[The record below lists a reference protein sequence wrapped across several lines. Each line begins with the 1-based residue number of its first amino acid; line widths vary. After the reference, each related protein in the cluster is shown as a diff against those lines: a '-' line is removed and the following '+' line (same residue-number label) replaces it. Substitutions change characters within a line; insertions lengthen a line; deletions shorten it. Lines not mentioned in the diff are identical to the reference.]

1 MWGEINDPFPS
12 FNGAAVEV
20 WDWIIISLGILLACD
35 YLSMLELKLIYI
47 WKKGRYDLRRC
58 NYWWQ
63 KPPFYNFPCSVS
75 DDKTV
80 STTTFPYQWPSPP
93 SSLLASYLTVATHCH
108 LALYHLDV
116 LKLNSPQH
124 APDFLLFLVLPV
136 TGERRKGN
144 LKELPVPSG
153 IVTYTRGK
161 GYIWCSISENKRCLS
176 LIMNCYG
183 ITLSENILFCSEGLF
198 IRWSLFILKF
208 T

>member
-1 MWGEINDPFPS
+1 
-12 FNGAAVEV
+12 
-20 WDWIIISLGILLACD
+20 
-35 YLSMLELKLIYI
+35 MLELKLIYI
-47 WKKGRYDLRRC
+47 WKKGRYDIRRC

-93 SSLLASYLTVATHCH
+93 SSLLASYLTVATHSH

-116 LKLNSPQH
+116 LKLDSPQH

-161 GYIWCSISENKRCLS
+161 GYIWCSISENKRCLIR
-176 LIMNCYG
+176 IMNCYG
-183 ITLSENILFCSEGLF
+183 ITLSEKH
-198 IRWSLFILKF
+198 FILLRRAVNSLKSVYSQIYLKNNDNAAMINPNRLSSTTF
-208 T
+208 QHGWTD